1 MSINTQKLLDEIER
15 RYAALDSTSSLSEIQ
30 RVSEL
35 NTRKDGPILTGGL
48 QYGSLN
54 QANAPSGMGDSAKV
68 GEIFFVADQQLD
80 SSGRFYFRSQEGFI
94 NMKTPLD
101 SSENASITAA
111 AAAAAQAAADAG
123 GFSVASINGTAHG
136 YRATRGWPG
145 SYVSNTI
152 DKYSYTS
159 DGNASDV
166 GDLTGNKA
174 FSISSSTKTHGFSV
188 ASYPVGVAEK
198 WSHVS
203 DGNSTQIPGLSTP
216 TYFGTGN
223 TSDTYHYITSGYN
236 AFTPSVG
243 NPNINTDVVRA
254 PIANEDAWSDT
265 GLDWSQVT
273 GSNGQG
279 MAAQSYTHGYILS
292 VGGGYPA
299 TSTATNKIE
308 KFPFAAEDATSDVGD
323 MTKTRNQ
330 KTDNSYKNTYGFSS
344 GGNNPSSSP
353 ATVLNEIERISFA
366 SDGNGTDIADLSQA
380 RVHGAGTNS
389 TTHGYVHGGSTSVSP
404 HPGPAYVNTIDKFPF
419 TSGSNATDVGDLI
432 HTGLYMGGTQV

>member
-15 RYAALDSTSSLSEIQ
+15 RYAALDSTSSLSELQ

-54 QANAPSGMGDSAKV
+54 QANSPSGFGDSAKV

-80 SSGRFYFRSQEGFI
+80 SNGRFYFRSQAGFI
-94 NMKTPLD
+94 NMKTALD
-101 SSENASITAA
+101 SSENALIDSAVTAA
-111 AAAAAQAAADAG
+111 AGPDG
-123 GFSVASINGTAHG
+123 GFTTASINGSAYG
-136 YRATRGWPG
+136 YRAARGWPG

-174 FSISSSTKTHGFSV
+174 FSISSSTKTHGFSL
-188 ASYPVGVAEK
+188 ASYPVGVTEK

-203 DGNSTQIPGLSTP
+203 DGNSTQIPAISTP

-223 TSDTYHYITSGYN
+223 ASDVNHYITSGYN
-236 AFTPSVG
+236 AFTPTIG
-243 NPNINTDVVRA
+243 NPNINTDVVKI
-254 PIANEDAWSDT
+254 PIANEDAISDT

-308 KFPFAAEDATSDVGD
+308 KFPFAAEDASSDVGD

-330 KTDNSYKNTYGFSS
+330 KTDNSYKDTYGFSS
-344 GGNNPSSSP
+344 GGNNPMSSP
-353 ATVLNEIERISFA
+353 ATVLNEIERVSFA
-366 SDGNGTDIADLSQA
+366 SDGNGTDIADLTQA
-380 RVHGAGTNS
+380 RVHGSGTNS
-389 TTHGYVHGGSTSVSP
+389 TTHGYVHGGSTSTSP